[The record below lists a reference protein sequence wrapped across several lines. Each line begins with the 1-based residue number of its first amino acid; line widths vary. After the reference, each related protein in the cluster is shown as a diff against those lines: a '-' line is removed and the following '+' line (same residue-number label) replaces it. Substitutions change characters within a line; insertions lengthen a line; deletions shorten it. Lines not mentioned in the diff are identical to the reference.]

1 MIWRIW
7 LLLEDFIVIVS
18 GTIRY
23 NHNHVDFEV
32 KLPHEEVKDES
43 TPDPA
48 AKKAIIDAVNRKFR
62 VKYPSTSTLDSL
74 HIRN

>member
-1 MIWRIW
+1 M
-7 LLLEDFIVIVS
+7 IVS

-32 KLPHEEVKDES
+32 KLPHEEVSNES
-43 TPDPA
+43 NPDPES
-48 AKKAIIDAVNRKFR
+48 KKAIIDAVNRKYR

-74 HIRN
+74 RIRN